1 MTHISTSRD
10 FPHNLRFRSK
20 SAVELG
26 DHEKTKDGISKKELD
41 KIRSLSR
48 QSWKCSWEDPGNPLP
63 GVKSNHFVTTYST
76 THNYK
81 ALRELT
87 PCRPTSPTRRNN
99 PHPTRFAKIL
109 FCLKGFVWIYIVV
122 VHHTRGSTV
131 FKILLTKYTKFES
144 AWHTIS
150 TENYSRVIL
159 PSRVWWKTFWKPW
172 HLFSNNSKKW
182 SCVHW
187 KLLNII
193 IVTLTST
200 WLTQDKFVLKGTTQL
215 VGDTLLRQ
223 GCLFSVSVYFIS
235 NFLWLSRSF
244 LRLHLRQAEGFPKAK
259 EKPGQDPYDGILFLP
274 AMSAMKLFSLRSVIA
289 CWGQHRDISETLS
302 SAHCARDGVVNIS
315 DAFQKPGIQTSL
327 YSIVKKSLL
336 KTKNYCYF
344 YCQFFSSWI

>member
-10 FPHNLRFRSK
+10 YPHNLRFRSK

-109 FCLKGFVWIYIVV
+109 FCLKGLCEF
-122 VHHTRGSTV
+122 T
-131 FKILLTKYTKFES
+131 LLWFITQEIALCSKYCWQSIQKLFES
-144 AWHTIS
+144 AWHAIS

-159 PSRVWWKTFWKPW
+159 PSRDWWKTFWKPL
-172 HLFSNNSKKW
+172 HLFSNNSEKW

-187 KLLNII
+187 KLLNSDYNFRRRSPKIN
-193 IVTLTST
+193 
-200 WLTQDKFVLKGTTQL
+200 
-215 VGDTLLRQ
+215 
-223 GCLFSVSVYFIS
+223 LF
-235 NFLWLSRSF
+235 
-244 LRLHLRQAEGFPKAK
+244 
-259 EKPGQDPYDGILFLP
+259 
-274 AMSAMKLFSLRSVIA
+274 
-289 CWGQHRDISETLS
+289 
-302 SAHCARDGVVNIS
+302 
-315 DAFQKPGIQTSL
+315 
-327 YSIVKKSLL
+327 
-336 KTKNYCYF
+336 
-344 YCQFFSSWI
+344 